1 MIVNPGK
8 FQVMVIN
15 RFGKTENKHEI
26 FTGNKKTTSEHSVR
40 LLGIEID
47 NQLNF
52 DNDVSTLCKR
62 ASSQLNAIGRYRKYI
77 GFPVKKA
84 FDRSLCVFKF

>member
-1 MIVNPGK
+1 
-8 FQVMVIN
+8 MVIN
-15 RFGKTENKHEI
+15 RFGKIEHKYEI
-26 FTGNKKTTSEHSVR
+26 FIGNMKTTSEHSVR

-52 DNDVSTLCKR
+52 DNHVSTLCKK
-62 ASSQLNAIGRYRKYI
+62 AGSQLNTIGRYRKYM
-77 GFPVKKA
+77 GFPEKT

>member
-26 FTGNKKTTSEHSVR
+26 FIGNKKTTSEHSVR

>member
-62 ASSQLNAIGRYRKYI
+62 ASSQLSAIGRYRKYI

>member
-1 MIVNPGK
+1 
-8 FQVMVIN
+8 MVIN
-15 RFGKTENKHEI
+15 RFGKIENKYEI
-26 FTGNKKTTSEHSVR
+26 FIGNMKTTSEHSVR

>member
-1 MIVNPGK
+1 MIVSPGK

-26 FTGNKKTTSEHSVR
+26 FIGNKKTTSEHSVR